1 MRTPTLLQSLTLT
14 PGAHPRG
21 QAHLSAASGL
31 VVAGS
36 WLYLVADD
44 EHHLGALPLA
54 AAGAAAADTAA
65 TGVAMQPAQQHVQ
78 LHRLLPGELPHD
90 AAARKK
96 RKPDLEALAV
106 LPASARHPRGALLA
120 MGSGSRPNRQQAFV
134 WALDAAGG
142 LAGAARAV
150 DLSALYAQLRQAGG
164 FADLN
169 IEGAFV
175 GGASLC
181 VLQRGHQGDA
191 RNACIQ
197 YALGDVVDWLGRS
210 VSEPQRAAPAPE
222 RIVDIALGQVG
233 GVALGFTDGCALPGG
248 GWLFSAVAEDTSDS
262 YADGVCAGSVIGWV
276 DAQGTLRDMAALAGA
291 PKVEGVALHGGRLL
305 MVTDADDPGTASQL
319 LSIALEAGLG
329 R

>member
-1 MRTPTLLQSLTLT
+1 MRTPTLLQSLTLP

-21 QAHLSAASGL
+21 QVHLSAASGL

-54 AAGAAAADTAA
+54 AADAVPHEAL
-65 TGVAMQPAQQHVQ
+65 PLQ

-150 DLSALYAQLRQAGG
+150 DLSALYAPLRQAGG

-197 YALGDVVDWLGRS
+197 YALGDIVDWLDRPDT
-210 VSEPQRAAPAPE
+210 ETDRPPPAPS
-222 RIVDIALGQVG
+222 RIADCALGQVG
-233 GVALGFTDGCALPGG
+233 GVALGFTDGCPLPGG

-276 DAQGTLRDMAALAGA
+276 DAQGRLREMVGLAGA
-291 PKVEGVALHGGRLL
+291 PKVEGLALHGGELL

-319 LSIALEAGLG
+319 LSIAHDAAWAS
-329 R
+329 